1 MHVLSLKYSRFYASR
16 IQEQKACC
24 PLFDAMGLQT
34 RQGRLPHSLASIPKQ
49 TCLGCSSDK
58 VPSRQNS
65 LLDARNSQGQAAIEE
80 TVKMSPF
87 PRRHKSLTLHGNVNS
102 VPMNAWSHL
111 KENNSDAESTTSRSL
126 PGSPSGSPTQL
137 RKDMPRA
144 QSLEFMSSDDGDKGD
159 GRKNGRILSCNV
171 YTSRCVAFPERYR
184 LALR

>member
-1 MHVLSLKYSRFYASR
+1 
-16 IQEQKACC
+16 
-24 PLFDAMGLQT
+24 MGLQT

-87 PRRHKSLTLHGNVNS
+87 MPQRHKSLTSHGNINS
-102 VPMNAWSHL
+102 VQSPMNAWSHL

-137 RKDMPRA
+137 RKHMPRA

-159 GRKNGRILSCNV
+159 GRKNGKILSCNV